1 MNILIIGG
9 TSSIAKALKPIL
21 SEFSKVITAGRKD
34 CDITI
39 DLNNTEH
46 SINFP
51 DNVDVVVHT
60 AAAFGGNTYEEVL
73 NTEYINVIG
82 TLKLCEA
89 AVKAN
94 VKHFI
99 YISSIY
105 TQLKDNSPNYSIY
118 SISKKHAEEM
128 ALFYCNKRQLPIT
141 VLKPTM
147 LYGND
152 DGFRKHQ
159 PLIYAFADKAQA
171 NQNIDI
177 FGNHDAKR
185 NYLHIDDLARVI
197 KEVILH
203 KTTGTFPLTNTEDVT
218 ISQIA
223 QAAMQAFSS
232 TGKISFVTGKENIT
246 DNVFG
251 NDNTLYNLINF
262 FPQITIEQ
270 GMNKIAAY
278 RRNNNE

>member
-1 MNILIIGG
+1 MKILIIGG
-9 TSSIAKALKPIL
+9 TSSITQTLKPIL
-21 SEFSKVITAGRKD
+21 SEFSEVITAGRKD

-39 DLNNTEH
+39 DLNNTEQ

-51 DNVDVVVHT
+51 ENIDVVLHT
-60 AAAFGGNTYEEVL
+60 AADFGGNSFEEIL
-73 NTEYINVIG
+73 NTEYVNVIG

-89 AVKAN
+89 AVQAN

-105 TQLKDNSPNYSIY
+105 TELKDNSANYSIY
-118 SISKKHAEEM
+118 SISKKHAEEI
-128 ALFYCNKRQLPIT
+128 ALFYCKKKELPIT
-141 VLKPTM
+141 VLKPTL

-152 DGFRKHQ
+152 NSFRKHQ

-171 NQNIDI
+171 NENIDI
-177 FGNHDAKR
+177 FGSHDAKR
-185 NYLHIDDLARVI
+185 NYLHIDDLALIIKKVI
-197 KEVILH
+197 QH
-203 KTTGTFPLTNTEDVT
+203 KITGTFSLTHTEDIT

-223 QAAMQAFSS
+223 KAAMQAFNSN
-232 TGKISFVTGKENIT
+232 GQINFVTNKENIA

-251 NDNTLYNLINF
+251 NDSTLYNLINF

-270 GMNKIAAY
+270 GMNKIATY
-278 RRNNNE
+278 RRNTNE

>member
-1 MNILIIGG
+1 MKILIIGG
-9 TSSIAKALKPIL
+9 TSSIAKKLKPIL
-21 SEFSKVITAGRKD
+21 SEFSEVITAGRKG

-39 DLNNTEH
+39 DLNSVEKVI
-46 SINFP
+46 SFP
-51 DNVDVVVHT
+51 NNIDVVVHT
-60 AAAFGGNTYEEVL
+60 AAAFGGNSYDDIL

-89 AVKAN
+89 SAKVN

-105 TQLKDNSPNYSIY
+105 GDLKDNSPNYSIY
-118 SISKKHAEEM
+118 SISKKHAEEI
-128 ALFYCNKRQLPIT
+128 ALFYCNKSQLPVTI
-141 VLKPTM
+141 LKPTM

-152 DGFRKHQ
+152 DSFRKHQ
-159 PLIYAFADKAQA
+159 PLIYAFADKAQS
-171 NQNIDI
+171 NENIDI

-185 NYLHIDDLARVI
+185 NYLHIDDLALII
-197 KEVILH
+197 KKIVQH
-203 KTTGTFPLTNTEDVT
+203 KITGVFPLTNTEDIT

-223 QAAMQAFSS
+223 TAAMKAFNSN
-232 TGKISFVTGKENIT
+232 GQINFVDEKENIA

-270 GMNKIAAY
+270 GMNKIATY
-278 RRNNNE
+278 RRNTNE